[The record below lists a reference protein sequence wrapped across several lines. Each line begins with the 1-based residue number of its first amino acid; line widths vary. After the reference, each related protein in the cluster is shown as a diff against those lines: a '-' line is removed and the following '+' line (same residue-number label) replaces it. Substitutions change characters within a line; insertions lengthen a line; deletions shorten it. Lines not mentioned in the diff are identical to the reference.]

1 MRKKAITVGMVVC
14 VVALVVGSLALAQ
27 PQGGRQG
34 GRQGMRP
41 GGGPGGRPGGFDPAR
56 MREMMSQRLRQQLGA
71 SEQEWEVMGPRVVK
85 VMELNRQVSGVGGMA
100 RMFMRSRPGQR
111 GGQGPGQGDR
121 QGSGQGDRQRP
132 GQGDRQRPQGR
143 EQSAVER
150 AADQLQTTLE
160 NESASPEEIK
170 KQLTT
175 LRAEREKARQALAK
189 AQQDLRDICSLRQEA
204 ELVLMGMLN

>member
-14 VVALVVGSLALAQ
+14 VVALAVGGLAIAQ

-34 GRQGMRP
+34 RRQGTGP
-41 GGGPGGRPGGFDPAR
+41 GGGPAGRPGGFDPAR
-56 MREMMSQRLRQQLGA
+56 MREMMSQRLKQQLGA
-71 SEQEWEVMGPRVVK
+71 SDQEWQVMGPRVLK
-85 VMELNRQVSGVGGMA
+85 VMELNRQSSGMGGMA
-100 RMFMRSRPGQR
+100 RMFMRGRPGQR

-121 QGSGQGDRQRP
+121 QRP
-132 GQGDRQRPQGR
+132 QRPQGR
-143 EQSAVER
+143 ELSAVEK

-175 LRAEREKARQALAK
+175 LRAEREKAKQELAK
-189 AQQDLRDICSLRQEA
+189 AQLELRQICTLRQEA
-204 ELVLMGMLN
+204 QLVLMGMLN